1 MRLSTTQTSGLSAAA
16 ALVLLTACGGSD
28 TDETAASASS
38 SGSSAASTSSAP
50 ETTEGGGDTEADAF
64 CTEAQEVF
72 TDLESAGTTGD
83 PAALPGLLA
92 EASERIS
99 AIEAPAEISG
109 SWDTLTQAFAGIV
122 ADTQGLDL
130 STAEGQAAFTS
141 ALGSLQGEAA
151 TAQTDVQTYV
161 QANCDLP
168 TTAPT
173 S

>member
-1 MRLSTTQTSGLSAAA
+1 MRLAPTLTSGLSAAA

-28 TDETAASASS
+28 TEEPAASATSA
-38 SGSSAASTSSAP
+38 GSSAAATSSAP
-50 ETTEGGGDTEADAF
+50 ASEDTSADPDAEAF
-64 CTEAQEVF
+64 CTEAQAVF
-72 TDLESAGTTGD
+72 TDVESAGAD
-83 PAALPGLLA
+83 PAALPSVLA

-99 AIEAPAEISG
+99 AIEAPAEISA

-122 ADTQGLDL
+122 ADTQDLDL
-130 STAEGQAAFTS
+130 STPEGQAAFTT

-151 TAQTDVQTYV
+151 QAQTEVQTYV
-161 QANCDLP
+161 QANCDLA

>member
-1 MRLSTTQTSGLSAAA
+1 MRLVPTLTSGLSAAA

-28 TDETAASASS
+28 SGEAASSASS
-38 SGSSAASTSSAP
+38 SAAPSSSASSAP
-50 ETTEGGGDTEADAF
+50 SAEDAPADPEAEAF

-83 PAALPGLLA
+83 PAALPALLA

-109 SWDTLTQAFAGIV
+109 SWDELTQAFAGIV
-122 ADTQGLDL
+122 ADTQDLDL
-130 STAEGQAAFTS
+130 STPEGQAAFTT
-141 ALGSLQGEAA
+141 ALGSLQGDAA
-151 TAQTDVQTYV
+151 AAQSEVQTYV

-168 TTAPT
+168 SAPT